1 MLIRPIA
8 LLVLALAGVP
18 AQPAQYPP
26 WFRDALELGRTHD
39 EALFASFNKGYSLSP
54 SGIIDAAEVI
64 TEFRRAVLIVREHAL
79 QGDFGFG
86 PGDLDKALAPYRGLV
101 TFIVQVRLNPLNTF
115 MTPPPYD
122 LYVSTGPQTPP
133 VAAKSFKR
141 DPVYPPGGA
150 PGSQVVGVRLEASF
164 PRNAIVSAPDP
175 RLIVTDEKAEII
187 WQAHLDLSRYR

>member
-64 TEFRRAVLIVREHAL
+64 TEFRRAVLLVRAHAL
-79 QGDFGFG
+79 QGAVGVG
-86 PGDLDKALAPYRGLV
+86 PGDVGA
-101 TFIVQVRLNPLNTF
+101 
-115 MTPPPYD
+115 
-122 LYVSTGPQTPP
+122 
-133 VAAKSFKR
+133 
-141 DPVYPPGGA
+141 GGA
-150 PGSQVVGVRLEASF
+150 P
-164 PRNAIVSAPDP
+164 
-175 RLIVTDEKAEII
+175 
-187 WQAHLDLSRYR
+187 